1 MYLVEARNSKDY
13 SQRRVAREAGM
24 SYQHYS
30 KIENG
35 DRGSKV
41 SFMIVGRISHAL
53 DIPLEEFYK
62 KEKEYQEKIEIK
74 LEKEN

>member
-1 MYLVEARNSKDY
+1 
-13 SQRRVAREAGM
+13 
-24 SYQHYS
+24 
-30 KIENG
+30 
-35 DRGSKV
+35 
-41 SFMIVGRISHAL
+41 MIVGRISHAL